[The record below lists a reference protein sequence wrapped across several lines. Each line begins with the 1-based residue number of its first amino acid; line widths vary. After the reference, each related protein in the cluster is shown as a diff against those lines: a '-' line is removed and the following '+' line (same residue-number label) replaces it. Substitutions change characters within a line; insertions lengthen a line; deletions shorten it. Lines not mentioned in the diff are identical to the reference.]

1 MFLLMVIL
9 TGIVLCIHALSEY
22 KYPKSLNNLRILKRV
37 SPVLLLAGLSLIQY
51 LSDDGYYLTYF
62 LAVTLVLLVIMC
74 LGDIVKLPYILFKSK
89 TDPNF
94 NPFTLESLFFLNF
107 KIRNFCSTDQVS
119 NTYFFKQDGLTV
131 FFGMPNSSFQ
141 AMSANQLQTFKDSL
155 TQPTMGHVKFGGFLV
170 IEQHGKYTSLSS
182 EEFRMMNIPI
192 THINQDSFKVIEM
205 LKI

>member
-1 MFLLMVIL
+1 MVIL
-9 TGIVLCIHALSEY
+9 TGIVLCIHGFSEY
-22 KYPKSLNNLRILKRV
+22 KYPKSLNNLRILKRM
-37 SPVLLLAGLSLIQY
+37 SPALLLAGLALIQY
-51 LSDDGYYLTYF
+51 LNDDGHYLTYF
-62 LAVTLVLLVIMC
+62 LAITLVLLVIMS
-74 LGDIVKLPYILFKSK
+74 LGDIIKLPYILFKSK
-89 TDPNF
+89 TDPDF

-141 AMSANQLQTFKDSL
+141 AMSAKQLETFKDSL
-155 TQPTMGHVKFGGFLV
+155 TKPTMGHVKFGGFLV
-170 IEQHGKYTSLSS
+170 VKQNDKYTSLSS
-182 EEFRMMNIPI
+182 EEFHMMNIPL